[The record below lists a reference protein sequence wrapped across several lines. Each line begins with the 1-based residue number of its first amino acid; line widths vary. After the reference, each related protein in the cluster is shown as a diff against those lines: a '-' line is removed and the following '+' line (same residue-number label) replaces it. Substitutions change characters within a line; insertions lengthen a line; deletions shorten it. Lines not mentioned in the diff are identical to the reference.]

1 MTLTKHLVILAAA
14 AALGGCGLS
23 NEGAPGLAGPSELG
37 LSVAVTATPD
47 TLTQDGVSQSIV
59 GITARDASGQPVAGM
74 DFRVDIVVDGNS
86 ADFGVLSTKAVST
99 AQDGTARVTYTA
111 PPKPAPSVTND
122 STVNIM
128 FTPAGCS
135 SSACSDASRAVVSDY
150 ANTVSRSVAL
160 HLVRPGVITPPSSG
174 LVASFAMSPDSPIIG
189 DDIVF
194 DASASVASGN
204 RTITSYSWNFG
215 DGRTASGKLV
225 SHHYSDPGTY
235 AVTLTVTDDLGRQSA
250 ASKSLTLGANAP
262 TAAILFSPSDPS
274 VGQAVHFN
282 GLTSA
287 PAVGRTI
294 EEYHWN
300 FGDGK
305 PDATGPTPEHTFDES
320 GTYNVT
326 LTVVDDLGQEK
337 VASASV
343 TVKDISATFTVSPT
357 SPTTGTV
364 VNFNASQSK
373 AAGGA
378 TIASY
383 AWDFGDGGTSSSGPT
398 TTHTYTTAG
407 TYTVVLTITDS
418 LGHKGS
424 VSQTVTVQ

>member
-59 GITARDASGQPVAGM
+59 GITARDVSSQPVAGIS
-74 DFRVDIVVDGNS
+74 FRVDILVGGS
-86 ADFGVLSTKAVST
+86 AVDFGVLSTKAVST

-122 STVNIM
+122 STVNIV
-128 FTPAGCS
+128 FTPVGT
-135 SSACSDASRAVVSDY
+135 DY

-160 HLVRPGVITPPSSG
+160 HLVRPGVITPPNSG
-174 LVASFAMSPDSPIIG
+174 LVASFTMSPDSPLIG

-194 DASASVASGN
+194 DASASVASGD

-225 SHHYSDPGTY
+225 SHHYSEPGTF

-250 ASKSLTLGANAP
+250 ASRSLTLGANAP

-274 VGQAVHFN
+274 VGESVHFN

-305 PDATGPTPEHTFDES
+305 PDATGPTPQHTFDDA

-343 TVKDISATFTVSPT
+343 TVKDISVTFTVSPT

-383 AWDFGDGGTSSSGPT
+383 AWDFGDSGTSSSGPT

-407 TYTVVLTITDS
+407 TYAVVLTITDS